1 MIIDIAVD
9 RPGADEYDPAFTGYV
24 AHLDE
29 SESVVEVLNDQLDGV
44 TRRFGGFDESRGDYR
59 YAPGKWSLKEV
70 LGHLSDTERVFAYR
84 ALRIGRGDATALLAF
99 DDQSYVPE
107 MRAEDRTLAGV
118 VEEWLAVRGATL
130 ALFRG
135 FPEQAWLRRGSASG
149 HPISVRSLAFVIA
162 GHTRHH
168 LQVVD
173 ARYGE

>member
-1 MIIDIAVD
+1 MTEIRAG
-9 RPGADEYDPAFTGYV
+9 RPGPDEYDPAFAGYV

-29 SESVVEVLNDQLDGV
+29 TELVVEVLKDQVEGV
-44 TRRFGGFDESRGDYR
+44 SRRFGDLEESRGDYR
-59 YAPGKWSLKEV
+59 YAPGKWSLKE
-70 LGHLSDTERVFAYR
+70 LIGHLSDTERVFAYR
-84 ALRIGRGDATALLAF
+84 ALRVGRRDSTPLLGF

-118 VEEWLAVRGATL
+118 VEEWVAIRHATL

-135 FPEQAWLRRGSASG
+135 FPEPAWALRGSASG
-149 HPISVRSLAFVIA
+149 HPISVRALAFVIA

-173 ARYGE
+173 ARYGG